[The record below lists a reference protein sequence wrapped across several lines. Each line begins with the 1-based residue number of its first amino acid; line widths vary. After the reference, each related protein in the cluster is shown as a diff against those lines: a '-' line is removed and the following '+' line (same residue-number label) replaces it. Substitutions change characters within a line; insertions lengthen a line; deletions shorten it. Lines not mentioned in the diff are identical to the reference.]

1 MRRLNDPGSLG
12 IALTQARGGPFS
24 TRRLSL
30 IASVILG
37 SGERRFHG
45 GSDDAQRSGWVTF
58 AGFKYQFVA
67 ARPDDSNASAPAE
80 LSAGSHSAT
89 SGRAASGG
97 GRAAVPRLPSP
108 SASMA
113 ALTYPLTA
121 PSPRRTRGRRR
132 RTMCR

>member
-67 ARPDDSNASAPAE
+67 ARPDDSNVHLGA
-80 LSAGSHSAT
+80 
-89 SGRAASGG
+89 GRALRRVTLCDKRARSLWLGAGG
-97 GRAAVPRLPSP
+97 CAPTAV
-108 SASMA
+108 A
-113 ALTYPLTA
+113 
-121 PSPRRTRGRRR
+121 
-132 RTMCR
+132 